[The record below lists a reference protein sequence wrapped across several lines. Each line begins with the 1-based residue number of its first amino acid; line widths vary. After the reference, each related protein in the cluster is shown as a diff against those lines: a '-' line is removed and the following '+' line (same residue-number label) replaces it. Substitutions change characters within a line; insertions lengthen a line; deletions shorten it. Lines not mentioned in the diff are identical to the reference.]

1 MKIIQLIMAA
11 LLLLPLII
19 PAFAED
25 GVKSFA
31 IHDAQGR
38 EIVPGG
44 YVAITEDGKG
54 TIHYTPDDYRR
65 MVRMGANFQVIRT
78 TLGRLGGWPGKK
90 ADPTYLAQLDAMVR
104 MGREAGLQTI
114 FKLVVY
120 DLRPFGDAQWDAIY
134 HNTNGTQ
141 DAVVAAW
148 SKLWIRYKDEPSVF
162 GYDLLNEP
170 QRGLDPD
177 EERCCR
183 EQLLPT
189 LRRLADAMHA
199 ISPAKWALYQPLYR
213 ETGAGAGPFLPMQE
227 SFGRERVIFAPH
239 LYSMDLTMM
248 NKMLDRYLREAA
260 LSRAPLLLGEWGP
273 ATDIAADTDPKQQER
288 YTKVYQATANAFD
301 QRGVGA
307 IKAWFCG
314 TRTPLKSKKRTDPFT
329 WAIFSDKS
337 PTGQV
342 ERKFIT
348 DTLARPRPLVIAG
361 HLERYGFDFVTRI
374 LEVSLRPD
382 AKLGSTEIFVSADR
396 FYPEGFRVEV
406 GAGLAL
412 ALKPG
417 EAQLSLLNS
426 DGGTNREQTS
436 IIHWDADSQHLVIE
450 KWVISSPSLTVTI
463 APLSKSTGL
472 PARP

>member
-1 MKIIQLIMAA
+1 MRRSPTNAI
-11 LLLLPLII
+11 
-19 PAFAED
+19 
-25 GVKSFA
+25 

-38 EIVPGG
+38 EIIPGG

-54 TIHYTPDDYRR
+54 AIHYTPDDYRR

-78 TLGRLGGWPGKK
+78 ALGRLGGWPGKK
-90 ADPTYLAQLDAMVR
+90 ADPAYLAQLDDMVR

-134 HNTNGTQ
+134 QNTDGTQ
-141 DAVVAAW
+141 DTLLAAW
-148 SKLWIRYKDEPSVF
+148 SKLWARYKDEPSVF

-183 EQLLPT
+183 EGLLPT

-213 ETGAGAGPFLPMQE
+213 ETGAGDGPFLPMTE
-227 SFGRERVIFAPH
+227 PFGRERVVYAPH
-239 LYSMDLTMM
+239 LYSMDLPMM
-248 NKMLDRYLREAA
+248 NKTLDRYQREAA
-260 LSRAPLLLGEWGP
+260 LSQAPLLLGEWGP
-273 ATDIAADTDPKQQER
+273 ATDIAADTDPKKQDR
-288 YTKVYQATANAFD
+288 YTKVYQATANALD
-301 QRGVGA
+301 QRGIGA

-314 TRTPLKSKKRTDPFT
+314 TRSPLKSKKRAEPFT

-361 HLERYGFDFVTRI
+361 HLERYGFNFVTRI

-396 FYPEGFRVEV
+396 FYPDGFRVEV
-406 GAGLAL
+406 GLGLVL
-412 ALKPG
+412 VLKPG
-417 EAQLSLLNS
+417 EAQLSTLNS
-426 DGGTNREQTS
+426 ADATHREQAS
-436 IIHWDADSQHLVIE
+436 LVHWDADSQHLVIK
-450 KWVISSPSLTVTI
+450 KWGVAPPSLTVRI
-463 APLSKSTGL
+463 APLPKATGL